1 MAKKVMSK
9 REMLKCNQKSYLGQP
24 TPPFLMRDPGVGEGL
39 MTSIGFVVMGLMV
52 SSLAI
57 DIGGYYAV
65 NKQLQN
71 ATDAGAL
78 AGAIDLPLGEEEAE
92 ATATDYALDNM
103 VNGDS
108 LKSSDLSFESDGLT
122 FKVTGRTVFRP
133 VIGKLLCGGL
143 LPEFLDENGEMT
155 GAASVCAVQVQTTSA
170 AKPAARD
177 TMLVIDKS
185 SSMRDLGNMRPLRD
199 VQSAAKKYIDMIAD
213 FNNEQVDRIGLATF
227 NQTASLDIGL
237 TSQDQSSGFESVK
250 GKVDNIV
257 LFGCRNTNCSQTN
270 SSDSGWNTNYQV
282 GLKKAIDEL
291 AANGRPNAEKIIIF
305 MTDGLPNLP
314 APSNYYTSSSDKAP
328 YNRCITPVNNATE
341 VKETFCNFTTVGG
354 KRNYSNCRLRTAPYS
369 HSVTPAQRVANTWYT
384 ANLSS
389 GQEGICTMEVRY
401 SSGGANGQV
410 NGKRFSNCKT
420 LPHSIIPDNLIAK
433 YQNNERANCGVNY
446 TDYMTSQIEEQAD
459 RAAELGITIHTIEI
473 RDDDYQNDNAW
484 SVLRRLIYDPDWDPG
499 SLDYMA
505 SVTDGQQYVSPN
517 YDAAAIEDNY
527 AEIAQ
532 DIHVVLTSP

>member
-1 MAKKVMSK
+1 MNQHVQ
-9 REMLKCNQKSYLGQP
+9 LKNDPLIYWGQP
-24 TPPFLMRDPGVGEGL
+24 APLILRHERGVGEGL

-78 AGAIDLPLGEEEAE
+78 AGAIDLPIGEQEAE
-92 ATATDYALDNM
+92 DSATEYALDNL
-103 VNGDS
+103 VNGDT
-108 LKSSDLSFESDGLT
+108 LKASDLSFESDGLT

-133 VIGKLLCGGL
+133 VIGKMLCGGL
-143 LPEFLDENGEMT
+143 LPDFLDENGEMI
-155 GAASVCAVQVQTTSA
+155 GAAGVCAVQVQTTSA

-227 NQTASLDIGL
+227 NQTSTLDIGL
-237 TSQDQSSGFESVK
+237 TSQDQSVGFESVK
-250 GKVDNIV
+250 TKVDNII
-257 LFGCRNTNCSQTN
+257 LFGCRNTTCSQSN

-291 AANGRPNAEKIIIF
+291 EANGRPNAEKIIIF

-314 APSNYYTSSSDKAP
+314 APTNYYTSLSDKAP
-328 YNRCITPVNNATE
+328 YNRCISPVNNATE
-341 VKETFCNFTTVGG
+341 VKETLCNFTTVGG
-354 KRNYSNCRLRTAPYS
+354 KRQYSNCRLRTAPYN
-369 HSVTPAQRVANTWYT
+369 HSVSPSQRLANTWYE
-384 ANLSS
+384 ARLNSNE
-389 GQEGICTMEVRY
+389 EGICRMEVRY

-420 LPHSIIPDNLIAK
+420 LPHSIIPDNLIEK
-433 YQNNERANCGVNY
+433 YQNNERANCGENY

-459 RAAELGITIHTIEI
+459 RAADLGITIHTIEI

-484 SVLRRLIYDPDWDPG
+484 SVLRRLLYDPTWDPG

-505 SVTDGQQYVSPN
+505 SMTDGQQYVSAN